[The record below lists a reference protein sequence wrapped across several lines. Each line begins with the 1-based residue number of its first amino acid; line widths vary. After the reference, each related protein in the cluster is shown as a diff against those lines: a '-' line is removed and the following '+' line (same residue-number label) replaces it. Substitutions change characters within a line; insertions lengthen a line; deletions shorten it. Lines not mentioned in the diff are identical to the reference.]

1 MGQWNYKNYV
11 LELNFYDNPTDPR
24 IVEFMKGLDFTTME
38 WDEFIKGKL
47 PLQSKR
53 SQEMISFVVSYHD
66 GELCPDKWNSYEPV
80 KRDFNKDDLSGP
92 IGTLSFPGGWVFLKK
107 KRKLDI
113 TIKNMWYGLTFIDD
127 KVVSPQVLGEYIMN
141 MTILI
146 AKEKKPDLQYM
157 KSLLE
162 DVYFGLRADSGQ
174 IIDQETHEVLYDIK
188 EKNVQEF

>member
-1 MGQWNYKNYV
+1 
-11 LELNFYDNPTDPR
+11 
-24 IVEFMKGLDFTTME
+24 
-38 WDEFIKGKL
+38 
-47 PLQSKR
+47 
-53 SQEMISFVVSYHD
+53 
-66 GELCPDKWNSYEPV
+66 
-80 KRDFNKDDLSGP
+80 
-92 IGTLSFPGGWVFLKK
+92 
-107 KRKLDI
+107 
-113 TIKNMWYGLTFIDD
+113 MWYGLTFIDD